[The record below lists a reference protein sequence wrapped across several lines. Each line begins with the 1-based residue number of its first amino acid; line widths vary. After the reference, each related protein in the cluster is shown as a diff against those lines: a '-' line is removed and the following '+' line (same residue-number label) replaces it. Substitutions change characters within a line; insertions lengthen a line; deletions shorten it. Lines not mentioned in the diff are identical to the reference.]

1 MIIALANQKGGC
13 GKTTVA
19 LHLAATLA
27 EAGRAVAVLDAD
39 PQGSAAEWVATA
51 DDDAPWPFPVI
62 GIAAAG
68 RKAHREIRQ
77 HVTAYD
83 DLVIDCPPSANSDT
97 TQSIFLVSSLVI
109 APVLP
114 SGTDVRA
121 VDAIAALAD
130 QARNLRES
138 GGEADALPLVCLVN
152 QYTRGRI
159 LAAQVGDALAE
170 VAPVLR
176 TTIGQREAYRQASA
190 AGTTAWAQGSD
201 EARREFTR
209 LVKELENY
217 GH

>member
-19 LHLAATLA
+19 LHLAATMA
-27 EAGRAVAVLDAD
+27 AAGHNVAVLDAD

-51 DDDAPWPFPVI
+51 DDDTPWPFPVI

-68 RKAHREIRQ
+68 SKAHREIRQ
-77 HVTAYD
+77 HLATYD
-83 DLVIDCPPSANSDT
+83 DLVIDCPPSANAET

-121 VDAIAALAD
+121 VDAIASLAE

-138 GGEADALPLVCLVN
+138 AGEADALPMVCLVN
-152 QYTRGRI
+152 QYMPGRI
-159 LAAQVGDALAE
+159 LASQVREALAE
-170 VAPVLR
+170 VAPVLD

-190 AGTTAWAQGSD
+190 VGTTAWAQGMH
-201 EARREFTR
+201 EARNEFNR
-209 LVKELENY
+209 LLKELKSY
-217 GH
+217 DH